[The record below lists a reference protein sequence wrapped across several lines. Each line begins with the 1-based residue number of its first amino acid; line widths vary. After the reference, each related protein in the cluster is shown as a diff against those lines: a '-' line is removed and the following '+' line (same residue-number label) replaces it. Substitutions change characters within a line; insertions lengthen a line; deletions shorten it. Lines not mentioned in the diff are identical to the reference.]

1 MSGRRKL
8 VLATGSIL
16 LLILTWLVW
25 DFSLWT
31 ESKRVNGL
39 PAAVVVA
46 ALVLG
51 TAMVFPAFTYATL
64 RIGDNELS

>member
-25 DFSLWT
+25 DFALD
-31 ESKRVNGL
+31 RVQAGQWS

-64 RIGDNELS
+64 RIGNNELS